1 VQDLGGA
8 AVDGV
13 GGAGGGG
20 DNAEGRA
27 ADEEAPAASEE
38 ARAISFIAACSFL
51 NLFTRAK
58 GGSNFSPRTAST

>member
-27 ADEEAPAASEE
+27 ADEEAPA
-38 ARAISFIAACSFL
+38 ISFIAACSFL